1 MLCVAETKI
10 DKLLNE
16 IRLPKEKIRE
26 MSALSSKLMSNFMI
40 NVEFYLGDRVK
51 KYIPYIQLYNIVDK
65 IFISSLVNLMPQ
77 IVTT

>member
-26 MSALSSKLMSNFMI
+26 MLALGSKLMSNFMI
-40 NVEFYLGDRVK
+40 SVEFYLGDRVK
-51 KYIPYIQLYNIVDK
+51 NTFLTYNFTILL
-65 IFISSLVNLMPQ
+65 IRYLLVA
-77 IVTT
+77 